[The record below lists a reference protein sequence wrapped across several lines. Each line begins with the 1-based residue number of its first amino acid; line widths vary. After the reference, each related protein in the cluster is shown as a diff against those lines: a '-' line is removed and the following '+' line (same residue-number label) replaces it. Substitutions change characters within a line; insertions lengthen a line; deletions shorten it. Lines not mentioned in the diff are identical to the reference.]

1 MGAMSVSRRVLGAA
15 LAGALATGLA
25 ACTHSEAASQAPP
38 AADPSAEPATV
49 AVATRVTRVAGDLPA
64 SRRRHVATKV
74 GALIADYLE
83 AAYLGD
89 IPGAGLRAD
98 FPGFT
103 AGAAKLAEKD
113 RAVLSRAGFRDA
125 ERVTSG
131 KAVAYVAV
139 VAAHRRPAGA
149 TARISVPLEVVS
161 GGRTDKATVSGR
173 LLLTPTS
180 HGWRIFGYHLASSGA
195 GSAEGAS

>member
-1 MGAMSVSRRVLGAA
+1 MGAMSVPRRVLGAA
-15 LAGALATGLA
+15 LAVALATGLA

-38 AADPSAEPATV
+38 TAEPSTRPATV

-64 SRRRHVATKV
+64 SRRRHVATHV
-74 GALIADYLE
+74 GALIKDYLE
-83 AAYLGD
+83 ASYLGD
-89 IPGAGLRAD
+89 NPGADRPAD

-113 RAVLSRAGFRDA
+113 AAVLSRVGFEDA
-125 ERVTSG
+125 ERVTAG

-161 GGRTDKATVSGR
+161 GERTHKATVSGR
-173 LLLTPTS
+173 LLLTPTP
-180 HGWRIFGYHLASSGA
+180 HGWRIFGYHLTRSGA